1 MKRALL
7 ILLFAAALPFAA
19 SGQRIALGEKVPE
32 LRVGTWIGGRQPAAA
47 PLTYIEFYQA
57 QTPASARSLAKLKA
71 LTDKL
76 GAKLR
81 VVVVVREK
89 EDEAARM
96 LGAWV
101 SPRIGVGT
109 DPAGRTF
116 AAFGVE
122 YLPFGVLTDARNRAL
137 WMGNTLL
144 FKEETIEEN
153 LP

>member
-1 MKRALL
+1 MLL
-7 ILLFAAALPFAA
+7 LAVALPCTAA
-19 SGQRIALGEKVPE
+19 FGQRIALGEKVPE
-32 LRVGTWIGGRQPAAA
+32 LRIGTWIGGQQPAAA
-47 PLTYIEFYQA
+47 PLTYIEFYQS
-57 QTPASARSLAKLKA
+57 QTPASAKSLGKLKA

-96 LGAWV
+96 LGSYV
-101 SPRIGVGT
+101 SPRIGVGV
-109 DPAGRTF
+109 DQAGRTF

-137 WMGNTLL
+137 WMGNTLQL
-144 FKEETIEEN
+144 KEEIIEEN
-153 LP
+153 LK